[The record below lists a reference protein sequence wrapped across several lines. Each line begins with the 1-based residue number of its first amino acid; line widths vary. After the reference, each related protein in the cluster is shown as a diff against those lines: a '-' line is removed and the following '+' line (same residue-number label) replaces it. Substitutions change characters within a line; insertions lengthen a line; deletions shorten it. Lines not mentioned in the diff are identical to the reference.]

1 MTLADGHKLGAGRDH
16 VLSVG
21 VFVEQVS
28 DTAELLRGALEGLD
42 LLTQL
47 GLLSLFPSKYIIN
60 VSHAEPPDSNVVS
73 ALSRIN
79 R

>member
-1 MTLADGHKLGAGRDH
+1 MVTPLGAGGDH
-16 VLSVG
+16 VLRFG
-21 VFVEQVS
+21 ILIEQVS